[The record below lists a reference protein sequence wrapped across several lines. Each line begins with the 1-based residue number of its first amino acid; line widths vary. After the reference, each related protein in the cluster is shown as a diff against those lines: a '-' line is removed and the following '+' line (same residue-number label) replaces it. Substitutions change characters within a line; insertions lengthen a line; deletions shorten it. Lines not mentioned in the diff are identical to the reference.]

1 MLLRQLQNDLPPP
14 SDFAQPSVWPEAQEG
29 APILCLRP
37 SDARGLPLTTLHHVF
52 RRFQYE
58 ISRPLAMTTETVAV
72 QIAASVLCSRMGE
85 AFDDERSRGK
95 AFDECVSGVLE
106 KGEADWE
113 LKPYPSGHYGKIDR
127 CIREANV
134 PIALREDKLE
144 LGHGGSDAYM
154 KIACCYNLLVG
165 VLTSC
170 SAKDSNAT
178 NFLTHGAPC
187 FLICLIGTQCCS
199 LILAYVD
206 LIPRAD
212 VDRMWWVLWWLQTN
226 RRTTCPACI
235 YVGRSHPDS
244 SRRSSKTAGGIGQ
257 GNIIFVTVRARWKCV
272 LTSATHSVT
281 CRLVTEPC
289 EISFAPST
297 PRIYNSCTLLEQ
309 KDEDGTLIFVSRL
322 NYGYK
327 RLSLATLSSP
337 SIPGLPSPCQ
347 THSSLLFTTCPQAYG
362 R

>member
-1 MLLRQLQNDLPPP
+1 MDEFNECFEQFIMLLRQLQNDLPPP

-58 ISRPLAMTTETVAV
+58 ISRPLAVTTETVAV

-170 SAKDSNAT
+170 SAKDSNAS

-187 FLICLIGTQCCS
+187 FLICLIGIQCRS
-199 LILAYVD
+199 LILASVD
-206 LIPRAD
+206 LILPKGH
-212 VDRMWWVLWWLQTN
+212 VGCMWWVL
-226 RRTTCPACI
+226 
-235 YVGRSHPDS
+235 
-244 SRRSSKTAGGIGQ
+244 
-257 GNIIFVTVRARWKCV
+257 
-272 LTSATHSVT
+272 
-281 CRLVTEPC
+281 
-289 EISFAPST
+289 
-297 PRIYNSCTLLEQ
+297 
-309 KDEDGTLIFVSRL
+309 
-322 NYGYK
+322 
-327 RLSLATLSSP
+327 
-337 SIPGLPSPCQ
+337 
-347 THSSLLFTTCPQAYG
+347 
-362 R
+362 